1 MLNAYL
7 MKGGEQKKSKFY
19 NLTEPYFK
27 KLNSNYA
34 GVGAIMGKNGGVSY
48 PFRLFWIDFVF
59 YNLIKETAL

>member
-7 MKGGEQKKSKFY
+7 MKAANKKSKFY

-34 GVGAIMGKNGGVSY
+34 EALGRLWVKNGGVSLS
-48 PFRLFWIDFVF
+48 FSLVLD
-59 YNLIKETAL
+59 